1 VSRILVT
8 PRSLTTNPGERLA
21 PLERAGFEL
30 VCSPAG
36 RQPSEAE
43 LIALVPGCVGWLAGV
58 EPIGARVLEAAT
70 DLKVISRNGTGVDS
84 IDVGAA
90 RARGIKIMTA
100 PGANASAVAELTLA
114 LMISGLR
121 RIPATATALKNGEW
135 RREQGR
141 EIGASTIGLLGCGA
155 VGRAVADSVLALG
168 GTVLAVDPE
177 QRLELKPPRFTWTS
191 LADLLARSD
200 VISLHCPAL
209 PDSAPLLDAAR
220 IATVKPGAGLVN
232 TARASLV
239 DENALLE
246 ALDSGRIGWYATD
259 VFAVEPPPPSRL
271 LAHDRVLATPHIG
284 GFTAEGG
291 ERAIRVAVENLLAEL
306 AAPVPAPAHR
316 VAAR

>member
-8 PRSLTTNPGERLA
+8 PRSLTAEPGERLA
-21 PLERAGFEL
+21 ALTRAGFEL

-58 EPIGARVLEAAT
+58 EPIGPRVLEAAT
-70 DLKVISRNGTGVDS
+70 DLKVISRNGTGIDS
-84 IDVGAA
+84 IDLEAA
-90 RARGIKIMTA
+90 QAHGIKIMTA

-114 LMISGLR
+114 FVICGLR
-121 RIPATATALKNGEW
+121 RIPASAAALKKGEW
-135 RREQGR
+135 RRERGR
-141 EIGASTIGLLGCGA
+141 EIGGSTIGLVGCGA
-155 VGRAVADSVLALG
+155 VGRAVAEAMHALG
-168 GTVLAVDPE
+168 ASVLAVDPE
-177 QRLELKPPRFTWTS
+177 PRPELRPLPRFAWTS
-191 LADLLARSD
+191 LADLVSRSD
-200 VISLHCPAL
+200 VVSLPCPAL
-209 PDSAPLLDAAR
+209 PHAAPVLDAVSLA
-220 IATVKPGAGLVN
+220 AMKPGAGLVN

-239 DENALLE
+239 DEDALLH

-271 LAHDRVLATPHIG
+271 FAHERVLATPHIG

-306 AAPVPAPAHR
+306 ATPAPAQR